1 MISNMNNRYNFG
13 FKTKKTPQTPG
24 DLALAKLP
32 LEDSKVKS
40 LKKEGE
46 KKKVKCQCLYIHRD
60 REYNSP
66 LRNLCTGADMMTG

>member
-24 DLALAKLP
+24 DLALANLP

-46 KKKVKCQCLYIHRD
+46 KKKEMPVSLY
-60 REYNSP
+60 P
-66 LRNLCTGADMMTG
+66 QG